1 MTDKQK
7 EARRK
12 STKNWAATHP
22 KEREA
27 INKRYRERHKD
38 ILRQRVRDWRARL
51 SPEAR
56 KAYYKRNYERYKA
69 RLAADPEYAARRK
82 VAAKAA
88 TQRYIASH
96 KKELAAKHKAYSQT
110 HKAYLA
116 KYKRE
121 RYHANPERE
130 RKNRRDHYYRNHAET
145 LRKKREYR
153 QRRLPE
159 TLMQERRAEAN
170 RTERKRTDAEYYAH
184 CRATRRIAKAKK
196 QVMAGKLYRPRFH
209 TRIPDW
215 FTLGQQTID
224 ANSPWLTNN
233 VTASQIAYGR
243 ELARD
248 NRKRRQQCRRR

>member
-1 MTDKQK
+1 MTEEQLEKRR
-7 EARRK
+7 ARKRRYV
-12 STKNWAATHP
+12 A
-22 KEREA
+22 R
-27 INKRYRERHKD
+27 NKD
-38 ILRQRVRDWRARL
+38 VLRQRLRDWRARL
-51 SPEAR
+51 SPEER
-56 KAYYKRNYERYKA
+56 KAYYKRSYERYKA

-88 TQRYIASH
+88 TKRYIASH
-96 KKELAAKHKAYSQT
+96 KKELAAKHKAYSQM

-116 KYKRE
+116 KYQRE
-121 RYHANPERE
+121 RYHDNPERG
-130 RKNRRDHYYRNHAET
+130 RQNRRSHYYRNHAET

-159 TLMQERRAEAN
+159 ILMQERRAEAN

-184 CRATRRIAKAKK
+184 CRATDRIAKAKK
-196 QVMAGKLYRPRFH
+196 QIMAGKVYRPRFH

-233 VTASQIAYGR
+233 VTASQIDYGL

-248 NRKRRQQCRRR
+248 NRKWRQQCKRR